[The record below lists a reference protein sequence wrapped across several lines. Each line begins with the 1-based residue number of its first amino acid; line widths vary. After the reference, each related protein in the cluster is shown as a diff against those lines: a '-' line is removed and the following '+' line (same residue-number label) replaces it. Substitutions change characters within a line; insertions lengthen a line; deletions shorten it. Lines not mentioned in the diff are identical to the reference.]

1 MVKIQVI
8 CGEKKYS
15 LACREDKTILSVLQ
29 ENGITSVPAPCGGR
43 GRCGKCVVKADG
55 VLKTA
60 CTAKVSDGMEVLIPK
75 EEDAVIAESGEGHVF
90 SPDEQPGYFAA
101 CDIGTT
107 TVVCHLLDQDGRK
120 LATAR
125 EYNSQRESGADIVSR
140 IRAPLSLMHEQMTA
154 QITRMLTGL
163 MKKADT
169 GGQIKRLAVSG
180 NTVMCLLFAG
190 ISPESVGEAPFIPAE
205 YFGKE
210 YKGMELGLP
219 LCEQVY
225 IMPAVSGYVGGDIT
239 ADLVCVMPECE
250 SGETLLLD
258 IGTNGE
264 IVLGHTGS
272 FHCCATA
279 AGPAFEG
286 AEITMGMPAEKGAIS
301 RVYLE
306 SRRLRTEVIGNVK
319 AAGICGSGLL
329 DALSVFLDM
338 GIVDRSGMIAD
349 AGRVSVAYRKYMGE
363 YLGQACIRLGS
374 VCVTQEDIRKLQLAK
389 AAVAAGI
396 HILMKER
403 GITVSQIK
411 RVLLAGGFGTYLN
424 PQSAADIGLV
434 PQKLCDVSSAVGN
447 AAGHGAVS
455 AAISQK
461 AREAAAQY
469 ALQMKYVELAL
480 HPDFSDAYMDFL
492 QLERW

>member
-1 MVKIQVI
+1 M
-8 CGEKKYS
+8 
-15 LACREDKTILSVLQ
+15 
-29 ENGITSVPAPCGGR
+29 
-43 GRCGKCVVKADG
+43 
-55 VLKTA
+55 
-60 CTAKVSDGMEVLIPK
+60 
-75 EEDAVIAESGEGHVF
+75 
-90 SPDEQPGYFAA
+90 
-101 CDIGTT
+101 
-107 TVVCHLLDQDGRK
+107 
-120 LATAR
+120 
-125 EYNSQRESGADIVSR
+125 
-140 IRAPLSLMHEQMTA
+140 
-154 QITRMLTGL
+154 
-163 MKKADT
+163 
-169 GGQIKRLAVSG
+169 
-180 NTVMCLLFAG
+180 
-190 ISPESVGEAPFIPAE
+190 
-205 YFGKE
+205 
-210 YKGMELGLP
+210 
-219 LCEQVY
+219 
-225 IMPAVSGYVGGDIT
+225 
-239 ADLVCVMPECE
+239 
-250 SGETLLLD
+250 
-258 IGTNGE
+258 
-264 IVLGHTGS
+264 
-272 FHCCATA
+272 
-279 AGPAFEG
+279 
-286 AEITMGMPAEKGAIS
+286 
-301 RVYLE
+301 YLE

>member
-1 MVKIQVI
+1 MIQIQVI

-15 LACREDKTILSVLQ
+15 LACRGDETILSVLQ

-43 GRCGKCVVKADG
+43 GRCGKCAVKADG
-55 VLKTA
+55 REKTA
-60 CTAKVSDGMEVLIPK
+60 CTTKVSDGMEVIIP
-75 EEDAVIAESGEGHVF
+75 EEEHAAVAEYGEGYSF
-90 SPDEQPGYFAA
+90 LPDGEQGYFAA

-107 TVVCHLLDQDGRK
+107 TVVCHLLDKDGRK
-120 LATAR
+120 LATVS
-125 EYNSQRESGADIVSR
+125 EYNRQRESGADIVSR
-140 IRAPLSLMHEQMTA
+140 IRAPLSLMHDQITA
-154 QITRMLTGL
+154 QITQMLAGL
-163 MKKADT
+163 MQKT
-169 GGQIKRLAVSG
+169 GKSGQIKRLAISG
-180 NTVMCLLFAG
+180 NTVMCLLLAG
-190 ISPESVGEAPFIPAE
+190 ISPASVGEAPFTPAE

-210 YKGMELGLP
+210 FKGTDLGIP
-219 LCEQVY
+219 LCAQVY
-225 IMPAVSGYVGGDIT
+225 ILPAVSGYVGGDIT
-239 ADLVCVMPECE
+239 ADLLCVMPGHE

-286 AEITMGMPAEKGAIS
+286 AEITMGMPAQRGAIS
-301 RVYLE
+301 HVYLDR
-306 SRRLRTEVIGNVK
+306 RRLRTEVIGNTE

-349 AGRVSVAYRKYMGE
+349 AGRVSVAYRKYLGD
-363 YLGQACIRLGS
+363 YKGQACIWLGS

-396 HILMKER
+396 RILMKER
-403 GITVSQIK
+403 GTAVSQIK
-411 RVLLAGGFGTYLN
+411 RVLLAGGFGTFLN
-424 PQSAADIGLV
+424 PKSAADIGLI
-434 PQKLCDVSSAVGN
+434 PQKLCDVSDAVGN

-455 AAISQK
+455 AAISRK

-469 ALQMKYVELAL
+469 AGQMKYVELAL
-480 HPDFSDAYMDFL
+480 HPDFSDAYMEFL
-492 QLERW
+492 QLDRC